1 VLTQDDINLIRSTH
15 TEIEQN
21 RKEPVTLYRETV
33 TGNDPYTG
41 EPIVSETTE
50 TLNAVVS
57 GFHSVVGG
65 ERLIVNGIAIQ
76 EGDVKLSLDIDVDLS
91 GVKKVVIGAVEYY
104 IYSVMPRGLGTDNRY
119 EVVLRRVVQR

>member
-1 VLTQDDINLIRSTH
+1 VVTQSDIDLIKSTRS
-15 TEIEQN
+15 EIEQN

-33 TGNDPYTG
+33 TGTDPYTG

-50 TLNAVVS
+50 NVNAVVS

-76 EGDVKLSLDIDVDLS
+76 EGDVKLSLGIAVNLE
-91 GVKKVVIGAVEYY
+91 GVKKVVIGSVEYY